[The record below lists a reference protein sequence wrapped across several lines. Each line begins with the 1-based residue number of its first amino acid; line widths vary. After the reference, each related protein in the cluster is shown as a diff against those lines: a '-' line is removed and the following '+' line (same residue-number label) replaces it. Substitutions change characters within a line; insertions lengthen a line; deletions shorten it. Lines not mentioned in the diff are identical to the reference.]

1 VTPQS
6 TDPWL
11 MLPMTVEL
19 INSSKS
25 CEIVVHLPTNKSLNL
40 PPLVPNLTRIDQIT
54 ALGITFNNTLSC
66 GPHVYLIT
74 AKAAA
79 SFYALKTLKSHGL
92 SCPGYSFGTD
102 NIMQLQAVPGEDSL
116 TPMKQKMRTILNK
129 AKRLNFLPSD
139 FTALEEFD
147 SADSALFRAVL
158 TIPEH
163 VLHPLL
169 PSRKKTDYNRHKRSD
184 GLMLP
189 EAKSSFLRNNFLV
202 RMLYTDVY

>member
-1 VTPQS
+1 
-6 TDPWL
+6 
-11 MLPMTVEL
+11 
-19 INSSKS
+19 
-25 CEIVVHLPTNKSLNL
+25 
-40 PPLVPNLTRIDQIT
+40 
-54 ALGITFNNTLSC
+54 
-66 GPHVYLIT
+66 
-74 AKAAA
+74 
-79 SFYALKTLKSHGL
+79 
-92 SCPGYSFGTD
+92 
-102 NIMQLQAVPGEDSL
+102 MQLQAVPGEDSL

-202 RMLYTDVY
+202 RMLYTDVYWHFSAFTLLFDVSSLRLSMTFNKETVIDWLIDWLIDL